1 MSSSGAAEPFVAG
14 VKLSAEE
21 LVNAATGPV
30 HAMPDFS
37 ASRFTVLN
45 YFRGESHGH
54 QGYVVGSECR
64 PPARDWAWRR
74 LLTLSLTRV
83 CVRNQAP
90 GDPHA
95 ACSSST

>member
-21 LVNAATGPV
+21 LANAATGPA

-45 YFRGESHGH
+45 YFRGESLRAG
-54 QGYVVGSECR
+54 GRGRGVRGGERV
-64 PPARDWAWRR
+64 PPCARLGLAPTTD
-74 LLTLSLTRV
+74 SVPGPCV
-83 CVRNQAP
+83 CSQP
-90 GDPHA
+90 G
-95 ACSSST
+95 TW

>member
-21 LVNAATGPV
+21 LANAATGPA

-45 YFRGESHGH
+45 YFRG
-54 QGYVVGSECR
+54 
-64 PPARDWAWRR
+64 
-74 LLTLSLTRV
+74 
-83 CVRNQAP
+83 
-90 GDPHA
+90 
-95 ACSSST
+95 ACISAIVPSADDTFCFASATS

>member
-21 LVNAATGPV
+21 LANAATGPA

-45 YFRGESHGH
+45 YFRGESLRAGGA
-54 QGYVVGSECR
+54 GYVVGSSAAPLR
-64 PPARDWAWRR
+64 A
-74 LLTLSLTRV
+74 TSLAPVTDSVPDPCV
-83 CVRNQAP
+83 CSQP
-90 GDPHA
+90 G
-95 ACSSST
+95 TW